1 MDISDPETDNETL
14 RPVYKISV
22 CSCCKHRFIPKL
34 KKNGE
39 TFTKHVKI
47 AEKPKIF
54 TDLKIEFK
62 FISEL
67 YI

>member
-34 KKNGE
+34 KKCGDFYKTCENCRE
-39 TFTKHVKI
+39 TQDI
-47 AEKPKIF
+47 YR
-54 TDLKIEFK
+54 FK
-62 FISEL
+62 NRI
-67 YI
+67 

>member
-34 KKNGE
+34 KKWGDFYKTCENCRE
-39 TFTKHVKI
+39 TQDI
-47 AEKPKIF
+47 YR
-54 TDLKIEFK
+54 FK
-62 FISEL
+62 NRI
-67 YI
+67 